1 MSAFLTKVKAEPK
14 KTDFKVN
21 EDYTEDANILDMMKQ
36 KELGTDSK
44 TKINKDK
51 PWLRRTGQKEKT
63 KDVVMD
69 VYVGVLEEKEKKP
82 LIQEL
87 NTK

>member
-1 MSAFLTKVKAEPK
+1 MSAFLTKVKTEPK